1 MATSAD
7 ELTECIVCFETFRD
21 PQLLTCQHTFCKRC
35 VGHIA
40 DAGAIQCP
48 TCKKVSL
55 MDDVRPDFRLAKFLD
70 ALARHTEELTGQK
83 SRDNKTQKDPRK
95 KLCDLCEDKVA
106 THWCKQCEQW
116 ICDHCK
122 RIHLKQTISK
132 SHDIMS
138 IKAKNQQRKVVIED
152 ILEQVTDTV
161 NAYQSSIDRYQ
172 EGEAKISAYQETLS
186 AQCKQMRA
194 QCHQEVDRQFDGL
207 EERVKAMI
215 SPNAE
220 QWQQTHAESQ
230 RKLQELE
237 RQKQDLEQALADIES
252 GLVCS
257 DVTVEETKAA
267 LKTMKAPDFSMQLQ
281 RVQLEISTDW
291 MKTDAV
297 TVKAEARD
305 VIQSK
310 QVSYVFKPQ

>member
-1 MATSAD
+1 MATSAE

-35 VGHIA
+35 VGQIA

-55 MDDVRPDFRLAKFLD
+55 MDDVKPDFRLTKFLD
-70 ALARHTEELTGQK
+70 ALAQKVKDLTVVPADTHRDTKAGNHRQRK
-83 SRDNKTQKDPRK
+83 S
-95 KLCDLCEDKVA
+95 CDLCEDKVA
-106 THWCKQCEQW
+106 THWCNDCEQW

-122 RIHLKQTISK
+122 QTHLKAKSSK
-132 SHDIMS
+132 SHIIIS
-138 IKAKNQQRKVVIED
+138 IKAKNQQRKVVLEE
-152 ILEQVTDTV
+152 ILEQVTDKAG
-161 NAYQSSIDRYQ
+161 AYQSSIDQYN
-172 EGEAKISAYQETLS
+172 EEKAKISAYQETVM
-186 AQCKQMRA
+186 AECKQMRA

-220 QWQQTHAESQ
+220 QWQQTGAETQ

-237 RQKQDLEQALADIES
+237 RQKQDLEQALADIEA

-257 DVTVEETKAA
+257 DVTVKKNESCSEDDEGAGFLDAA
-267 LKTMKAPDFSMQLQ
+267 S
-281 RVQLEISTDW
+281 
-291 MKTDAV
+291 
-297 TVKAEARD
+297 AR
-305 VIQSK
+305 SA
-310 QVSYVFKPQ
+310 